1 MSSTPEQYNR
11 TRGPALAVLV
21 LDAVRQQP
29 DPISTRALAKRL
41 AAANGQSDPQH
52 FSALYYRV
60 RIVVRS
66 LADAGLITTRTQFDP
81 RNRVNVTLITLAA
94 CSASPQT

>member
-1 MSSTPEQYNR
+1 MKSTPEQYNR

-21 LDAVRQQP
+21 LDAIREHHEP
-29 DPISTRALAKRL
+29 LSTRALAKRL
-41 AAANGQSDPQH
+41 AAANGQANAQQ

-81 RNRVNVTLITLAA
+81 RNRVNVTLITLAP